1 MEGVGKYVTDTNITE
16 VSFTETLA
24 GSYAASSNISAL
36 GSDLTPAAGS
46 SAFVSLSN
54 VQVGSRAEI
63 TDTRKIYYRDDLD
76 FKELDGADATNYR
89 SESWYEQLSGET
101 P

>member
-1 MEGVGKYVTDTNITE
+1 MHTNGQGFASIKFGKPT
-16 VSFTETLA
+16 
-24 GSYAASSNISAL
+24 
-36 GSDLTPAAGS
+36 
-46 SAFVSLSN
+46 N
-54 VQVGSRAEI
+54 VQVGSRFEE

-76 FKELDGADATNYR
+76 FKELGVTPTNYR